1 MGLEMEDGEGVG
13 VMGEIMDVRQFRLQH
28 SRTVYRHGRFD
39 VASVHCVSSGCVSYM
54 TVCLFIS
61 KVTRENFHP
70 RSWLDDDVLGCAG
83 DGVQCIAPWKEENEE
98 ALWLIEQ
105 ILG

>member
-1 MGLEMEDGEGVG
+1 
-13 VMGEIMDVRQFRLQH
+13 
-28 SRTVYRHGRFD
+28 

-83 DGVQCIAPWKEENEE
+83 DGV
-98 ALWLIEQ
+98 
-105 ILG
+105 